1 MRAAAFS
8 PTLAAG
14 DVADCAPINDST
26 SRGDLAALTCG
37 NGVCSISGAGSDG
50 GENGTHVSGDV
61 DPCATWTWAAGCKSV
76 AGGGDGEGRGD
87 RVVKSLR
94 LHWML
99 ASDSLQ
105 LQRERMAKVVPWQGA
120 VVILLVT
127 ALQAIPL

>member
-1 MRAAAFS
+1 MRASAFL

-37 NGVCSISGAGSDG
+37 NGVCSISGAGSDLVMLILVQ
-50 GENGTHVSGDV
+50 H
-61 DPCATWTWAAGCKSV
+61 
-76 AGGGDGEGRGD
+76 GRGLLVAKVLLVVVMA
-87 RVVKSLR
+87 RVEETGVVKSLR